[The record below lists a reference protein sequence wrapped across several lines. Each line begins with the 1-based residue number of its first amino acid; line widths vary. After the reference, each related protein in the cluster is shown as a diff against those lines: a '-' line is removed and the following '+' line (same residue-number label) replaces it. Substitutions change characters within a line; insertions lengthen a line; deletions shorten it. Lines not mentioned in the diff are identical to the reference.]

1 MTRLPVLFFGIF
13 LTLAAS
19 WMGLV
24 LAGHLQ
30 FGALEPAAMSEGE
43 IPQPQARSGLA
54 QEGAFVYADLGCV
67 YCHSQQ
73 TRGDDFGADVAR
85 GWGERQSVPRDYIF
99 EPRVMLGT
107 MRTGPDLMA
116 VGQRKTTDWQH
127 LHLFNPQITSEGSIM
142 PPYRFLYDLKP
153 IKGDEPAPDA
163 LRIPDSFPEDQAP
176 EGYQWVPS
184 PRAEAL
190 VAYLQSLR
198 LDYDLPESSRPE

>member
-1 MTRLPVLFFGIF
+1 MKRLPVLFFGIF

-30 FGALEPAAMSEGE
+30 LGTLQPVASEAGAVPYPRAK
-43 IPQPQARSGLA
+43 SGLEK
-54 QEGAFVYADLGCV
+54 EGARVYADLGCV

-73 TRGDDFGADVAR
+73 TRGPDYGVDQDR
-85 GWGERQSVPRDYIF
+85 GWGERQAVPRDYVLQ
-99 EPRVMLGT
+99 ERVFLGT
-107 MRTGPDLMA
+107 SRTGPDLMT
-116 VGQRKTTDWQH
+116 VGQRKTEDWQH

-142 PPYRFLYDLKP
+142 PPFRYLYRLVP
-153 IKGDEPAPDA
+153 IKGEPASNA
-163 LRIPDSFPEDQAP
+163 LTIPESFPEDLPP

-184 PRAEAL
+184 DRASAL
-190 VAYLQSLR
+190 VAYLQSLK